1 MKTLVLNAGSSSLKY
16 QLFDMENEKL
26 LAKGN
31 CEKIGLKDSVVSLKA
46 NGQVKTFEGALKNHE
61 QALKKVFEVLC
72 DKENKLLSSLKEIEA
87 VGHRVLHGGEKFTTS
102 VVVNDEILEGLK
114 ELIPLGPLHQPANI
128 QGIEACISLMP
139 GVPQVAVFD
148 TEFHTTMPDY
158 AFRYAVPKEAY
169 TKWAVRKYGFHGTSH
184 KFIAAEL
191 EKLVGKK
198 GKFIVCHIGN
208 GASVSAIKDGKC
220 LDTSMGFTPL
230 EGLVMGTRSGD
241 IDPAVVERIM
251 DMTGKD
257 IHQAI
262 NYLNKESGLLG
273 VSGIS
278 SDIRDIQKVAEGN
291 YDAQLAINMLCYR
304 VKKYIGEYA
313 AVLNGVDA
321 IAFTAG
327 TGENRPEIRQQILDN
342 LDGLG
347 IIVDRDKN
355 FNFER
360 GEICDITGKGSKCK
374 IYVIPTDEELMIAR
388 DTKRL
393 TSK

>member
-46 NGQVKTFEGALKNHE
+46 NGQVKTFEGTLKNHE
-61 QALKKVFEVLC
+61 QALKKVFEILC

-102 VVVNDEILEGLK
+102 VVVNEEILEGLK

-208 GASVSAIKDGKC
+208 GASVSAINDGKC

-251 DMTGKD
+251 DMTGKN
-257 IHQAI
+257 IHEAI